1 LEILRLSAG
10 ARSACV
16 RAVLAMA
23 VGCGAAAA
31 GTSADPPTQH
41 TVTAVPAATL
51 ARIVS
56 AAMQSDWAYQRLADL
71 TDKVGPRPAGSAGF
85 AAAATQVADA
95 MRAIGAQVSLQPAK
109 VTHWVRGE
117 ERGELIDYAG
127 RPPGITQQLHL
138 TALGSSATT
147 GAGGLE
153 ARVIVVRDFN
163 DLQAHAAEV
172 RGRIVLFDS
181 RFDQRLADNGRA
193 GAAYGQAGQ
202 YRVHGPA
209 AAAALGAAAA
219 LVRSI
224 GGADYRLPHTGVTQW
239 NDGQQP
245 IPAGAL
251 SAEDSDLI
259 KRLVAQGPVTM
270 RLLLTPQS
278 LPDTEN
284 FNVIADWPG
293 TVHPDEYVVVSG
305 HLDSWDLG
313 TGATDDGSGVMA
325 AAGVVQVLAQLQL
338 HARRS
343 IRFIGWADEEYG
355 GRGGRA
361 YLESLGEAIGSQCA
375 ALESDLGAGRA
386 LGVQAAVAAG
396 ALDTLQPVMNAL
408 APIGATVLEA
418 SLGEVGTD
426 IGPLQEA
433 GVPSFSPLAD
443 TRHYFDYHHTAA
455 DTLDKVDPVNLQSQV
470 ATMAALAFFLADRAD
485 CLPRLPV
492 DRDRVAH
499 GK

>member
-1 LEILRLSAG
+1 MTLTQRARG
-10 ARSACV
+10 ACLHAL
-16 RAVLAMA
+16 LAMA
-23 VGCGAAAA
+23 IGCGAAAA
-31 GTSADPPTQH
+31 STSADPPTQRAA
-41 TVTAVPAATL
+41 TAVPKAAL
-51 ARIVS
+51 ARIV
-56 AAMQSDWAYQRLADL
+56 ATAMQSDWAYERLADL
-71 TDKVGPRPAGSAGF
+71 TDKIGPRPAGSAAY

-95 MRAIGAQVSLQPAK
+95 MRAIGAQVTLQPAT

-117 ERGELIDYAG
+117 ERGELTDYAG
-127 RPPGITQQLHL
+127 RPPGITQRLQV
-138 TALGSSATT
+138 TALGRSGPT

-153 ARVIVVRDFN
+153 ARVIVVRDFD
-163 DLQAHAAEV
+163 DLKAHAAEV

-181 RFDQRLADNGRA
+181 HFDQRLADNGRA
-193 GAAYGQAGQ
+193 GAAYAQAGQ

-239 NDGQQP
+239 NNGQQP

-251 SAEDSDLI
+251 SAEDADLI
-259 KRLVAQGPVTM
+259 KRLATQGPVTM

-313 TGATDDGSGVMA
+313 TGATDDGSGSMA

-343 IRFIGWADEEYG
+343 IRFIAWADEEYG

-361 YLESLGEAIGSQCA
+361 YFESLGESVNKQCA

-386 LGVQAAVAAG
+386 LGVQAAVAG
-396 ALDTLQPVMNAL
+396 DSLGDLQPVMDAL
-408 APIGATVLEA
+408 TPIGATVLEA

-455 DTLDKVDPVNLQSQV
+455 DTLDKVDPVNLQSQI
-470 ATMAALAFFLADRAD
+470 ATMAVLAFYLADRTD

-492 DRDRVAH
+492 DRGTVAH

>member
-1 LEILRLSAG
+1 MRLTQR
-10 ARSACV
+10 ARSACL
-16 RAVLAMA
+16 RALLAMA
-23 VGCGAAAA
+23 MAIACGAAAA
-31 GTSADPPTQH
+31 ATSADPPTKP
-41 TVTAVPAATL
+41 VAPAVPPVTL
-51 ARIVS
+51 ARIVA
-56 AAMQSDWAYQRLADL
+56 AAMQSEWAYQRLEDL
-71 TDKVGPRPAGSAGF
+71 TDKIGPRPAGSAGY

-117 ERGELIDYAG
+117 EHGELVDYPG
-127 RPPGITQQLHL
+127 RPSGVTQRLQV
-138 TALGSSATT
+138 TALGRSGTT

-193 GAAYGQAGQ
+193 DAAYGQAGQ

-224 GGADYRLPHTGVTQW
+224 GGAEYRLSHTGVTQW
-239 NDGQQP
+239 NEGQAS

-251 SAEDSDLI
+251 AAEDADLI
-259 KRLVAQGPVTM
+259 KRLAAQGPVTM
-270 RLLLTPQS
+270 RLLLTPQA

-293 TVHPDEYVVVSG
+293 SVHPDEYVVVSG

-313 TGATDDGSGVMA
+313 TGATDDGSGAMA

-343 IRFIGWADEEYG
+343 IRFIAWADEENG

-361 YLESLGEAIGSQCA
+361 YFESLGEAISKQCA

-386 LGVQAAVAAG
+386 LGVQAAVTSD
-396 ALDTLQPVMNAL
+396 ALGGLQPVMDAL
-408 APIGATVLEA
+408 SPIGATVLEA

-470 ATMAALAFFLADRAD
+470 ATMAALAFYLADRAD

-492 DRDRVAH
+492 DRDTVAH